1 MQNAQS
7 RYFVISLLVSNH
19 PGVLTRVSSLFSRRA
34 FNIDSLTVGETED
47 PAVSRMTVVSWGD
60 DYMKEQIV
68 KQLQKL
74 VDVKKVQ
81 LMDLDRTVI
90 RELMIVK
97 VRIRKGE
104 LSEVMEA
111 VNTFR
116 ASIVDLSPESV
127 CIEVTGETAKLNAF
141 LDYVRQYEIIEMCRT
156 GPTAMGRGSYC
167 LESDREYYVAAIEK
181 QLVR

>member
-1 MQNAQS
+1 MQNAKGKQ
-7 RYFVISLLVSNH
+7 FIVSLLVSNH
-19 PGVLTRVSSLFSRRA
+19 AGVLTRVSSLFYRRS

-47 PAVSRMTVVSWGD
+47 PALSRMTIVSWGD

-81 LMDLDRTVI
+81 LMDLDRTVV

-97 VRIRKGE
+97 VRIMKGE

-127 CIEVTGETAKLNAF
+127 CVEVTGETAKLDAF
-141 LDYVRQYEIIEMCRT
+141 LEYMRQYKIVEMCRT
-156 GPTAMGRGSYC
+156 GPTAMGRGNYC
-167 LESDREYYVAAIEK
+167 LENK
-181 QLVR
+181 QEFFVTAMENHLVR